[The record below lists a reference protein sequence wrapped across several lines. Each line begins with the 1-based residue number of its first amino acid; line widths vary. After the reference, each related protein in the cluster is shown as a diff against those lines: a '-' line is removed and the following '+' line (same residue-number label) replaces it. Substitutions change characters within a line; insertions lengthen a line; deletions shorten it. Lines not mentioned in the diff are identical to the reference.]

1 MFDIIIIGGGTAGL
15 SAAIYALR
23 AEKSVLVIEKMYAGG
38 QIALTDAVEN
48 YPGIKKMNGMDFAA
62 ALKKQ
67 VDELGG
73 RFVFEEVVRVNDGKT
88 KTVVT
93 ENKEYEAKAVIIAV
107 GVVSRRLGVSGEEKL
122 IGRGVSF
129 CAVCDGA
136 LYKGKKVAIIG
147 GGNTALEDAETM
159 ANLAEKVYIV
169 HRGDRFGGEESL
181 VQRLKS
187 YSNIEYFF
195 DTAVTAFHGK
205 ERLEAI
211 ELSLG
216 KTGERQRFSVDGA
229 FVAIGYIPQ
238 NGAFKN
244 IVEIDNSGYIEAGE
258 DCETSAFGVFAA
270 GDCRSKG
277 VRQLTTAAG
286 DGSVA
291 ALGAVK
297 YINENF

>member
-23 AEKSVLVIEKMYAGG
+23 GEKSVLVIEKMYTGG
-38 QIALTDAVEN
+38 QIALTDSVEN
-48 YPGIKKMNGMDFAA
+48 YPGLEKMSGMDFAA

-67 VDELGG
+67 VDALGG
-73 RFVFEEVVRVNDGKT
+73 VFVFEEVVRVKDGVT

-93 ENKEYEAKAVIIAV
+93 DKKEYEAKAVIIAV
-107 GVVSRRLGVSGEEKL
+107 GVVSRRLGVEGEERL
-122 IGRGVSF
+122 IGRGISF

-147 GGNTALEDAETM
+147 GGNTALEDAESL
-159 ANLAEKVYIV
+159 ALLAEKVYMV
-169 HRGDRFGGEESL
+169 HSGDRFSGEESL
-181 VQRLKS
+181 ALKLKS
-187 YSNIEYFF
+187 YSNIVYFF
-195 DTAVTAFHGK
+195 DTAVASFYGD
-205 ERLEAI
+205 ERLEGI
-211 ELSLG
+211 ELVSG
-216 KTGERQRFSVDGA
+216 KTGERQKIPVDGA
-229 FVAIGYIPQ
+229 FVAIGYVPQ
-238 NGAFKN
+238 NGVFKN

-291 ALGAVK
+291 ALAAVK